1 MLYNIYQFV
10 HESLGL
16 CFWDIPAIAVSVI
29 MVIVGLVHHRNQKK
43 REDDYEKEREEK
55 LEALRAEGVK

>member
-16 CFWDIPAIAVSVI
+16 CFWDIPALIVAALR
-29 MVIVGLVHHRNQKK
+29 VIVGLVHHRNQKK
-43 REDDYEKEREEK
+43 REEEFEKEREDN
-55 LEALRAEGVK
+55 LEALRAEDMR

>member
-16 CFWDIPAIAVSVI
+16 CFWDIPALIVTAL

-43 REDDYEKEREEK
+43 REEEFEKEREDN
-55 LEALRAEGVK
+55 LEALRAEDMR

>member
-16 CFWDIPAIAVSVI
+16 CFWDIPALIVAAL
-29 MVIVGLVHHRNQKK
+29 MVIVALVHHRNQKM
-43 REDDYEKEREEK
+43 REDDYEKEREEN
-55 LEALRAEGVK
+55 LEALRAEDMR

>member
-16 CFWDIPAIAVSVI
+16 CFWDIPALIVAAL
-29 MVIVGLVHHRNQKK
+29 MVIVALVHPLNHGPPVGSSAPV
-43 REDDYEKEREEK
+43 REEN
-55 LEALRAEGVK
+55 LEALRS

>member
-16 CFWDIPAIAVSVI
+16 CFWDIPALIVAAL
-29 MVIVGLVHHRNQKK
+29 MVIVALVHHRNQKK
-43 REDDYEKEREEK
+43 REDDYEKERE
-55 LEALRAEGVK
+55 

>member
-16 CFWDIPAIAVSVI
+16 CFWDIPALIVAAL

-43 REDDYEKEREEK
+43 REEEFEKEREDN
-55 LEALRAEGVK
+55 LEALRDEDMR